1 MQVLLELRPLLSSA
15 CQQLLLVLQLGVFAS
30 SGHHGRF
37 AARDDCFEVVL
48 AQVHVTMVDS
58 DAGMVHERL
67 QVQSRC
73 AQAEEVVMSCG

>member
-1 MQVLLELRPLLSSA
+1 MQVLLELRLLLSNA
-15 CQQLLLVLQLGVFAS
+15 CPQLLLVLQLGAFAS

-58 DAGMVHERL
+58 DAGTVHERL

>member
-1 MQVLLELRPLLSSA
+1 MQVLLELRPLLSIA
-15 CQQLLLVLQLGVFAS
+15 CQQLLLVLQLVFAS
-30 SGHHGRF
+30 SDHHGRC
-37 AARDDCFEVVL
+37 AARDDRFEVVI

-58 DAGMVHERL
+58 DAGSVHERL

>member
-30 SGHHGRF
+30 SDQHGRF
-37 AARDDCFEVVL
+37 AARDDRFEVVI

-58 DAGMVHERL
+58 DAGSVHERL